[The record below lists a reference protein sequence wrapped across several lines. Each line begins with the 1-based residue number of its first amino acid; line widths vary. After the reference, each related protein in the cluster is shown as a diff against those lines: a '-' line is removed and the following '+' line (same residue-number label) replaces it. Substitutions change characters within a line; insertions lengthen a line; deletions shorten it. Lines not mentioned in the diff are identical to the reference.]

1 MSKIQECADLIIGI
15 MTYSSKDEQIRN
27 ESKLNSVIESMLIF
41 LDVDDLRDILN
52 ERVVPHLLP
61 TIHLRWYDYIKLKLK
76 DWEECSE

>member
-41 LDVDDLRDILN
+41 LDVDDLCDILN

-61 TIHLRWYDYIKLKLK
+61 TIYQRWHDYIMIKLRYWK
-76 DWEECSE
+76 ECSE